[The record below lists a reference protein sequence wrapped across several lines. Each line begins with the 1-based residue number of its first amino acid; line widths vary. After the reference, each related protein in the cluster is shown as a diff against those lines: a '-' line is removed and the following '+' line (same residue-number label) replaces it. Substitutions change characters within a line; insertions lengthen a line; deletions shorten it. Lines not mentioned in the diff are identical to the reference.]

1 MASDRPLIKQAL
13 KGSILLASPELGSK
27 QLCPNC
33 QAKFYDL
40 GRRPAVCPKCSTA
53 FDPEEAVKSRRNR
66 ARSTT
71 PDYEDADEKPVKAAE
86 EPDGF
91 EDEVD
96 ETPEIDAAVDADV
109 MEVDDL
115 DSDGVAT
122 PNSPDDLGV
131 DFAEDGDL
139 EEEADDVPFLEDEDD
154 DFPED
159 EIEGLPGE
167 GDLDH

>member
-1 MASDRPLIKQAL
+1 
-13 KGSILLASPELGSK
+13 LASPELGSK
-27 QLCPNC
+27 QVCPNC

-40 GRRPAVCPKCSTA
+40 LRRPAVCPKCATA

-66 ARSTT
+66 ARTTT
-71 PDYEDADEKPVKAAE
+71 PDYEDAE
-86 EPDGF
+86 ETPAKVVEDQDGF

-96 ETPEIDAAVDADV
+96 ETPEIDAAVDA
-109 MEVDDL
+109 EPLEGDDL
-115 DSDGVAT
+115 DSDGTST

-131 DFAEDGDL
+131 DFAEDSDL
-139 EEEADDVPFLEDEDD
+139 EEEGDDVPFLEDEDE

-167 GDLDH
+167 GDLDN

>member
-1 MASDRPLIKQAL
+1 
-13 KGSILLASPELGSK
+13 LGSK
-27 QLCPNC
+27 QVCPNC

-40 GRRPAVCPKCSTA
+40 LRRPAVCPKCATA

-66 ARSTT
+66 ARTTT
-71 PDYEDADEKPVKAAE
+71 PDYEDAE
-86 EPDGF
+86 ETPAKVVEDQDGF

-96 ETPEIDAAVDADV
+96 DTPEIDAAVDAEP

-115 DSDGVAT
+115 DSDGVSP

-131 DFAEDGDL
+131 DFAVDSDL
-139 EEEADDVPFLEDEDD
+139 EEEGDDVPFLEDEDE

-167 GDLDH
+167 GDLDN

>member
-1 MASDRPLIKQAL
+1 M
-13 KGSILLASPELGSK
+13 ASPELGSK

-115 DSDGVAT
+115 DSDGVTT

>member
-1 MASDRPLIKQAL
+1 
-13 KGSILLASPELGSK
+13 
-27 QLCPNC
+27 
-33 QAKFYDL
+33 
-40 GRRPAVCPKCSTA
+40 
-53 FDPEEAVKSRRNR
+53 VKSRRNR

-131 DFAEDGDL
+131 DFAEDGDI

>member
-1 MASDRPLIKQAL
+1 M
-13 KGSILLASPELGSK
+13 ASPELGSK

-71 PDYEDADEKPVKAAE
+71 PDYEDADEKPVTAAE

>member
-71 PDYEDADEKPVKAAE
+71 PDYEDAEEKPVKTAE

-109 MEVDDL
+109 LEVDDL
-115 DSDGVAT
+115 DSDGVTT

>member
-1 MASDRPLIKQAL
+1 M
-13 KGSILLASPELGSK
+13 ASPELGSK

-71 PDYEDADEKPVKAAE
+71 PDYEDADEKPVKTAE

-115 DSDGVAT
+115 DSDGVTT

-167 GDLDH
+167 GDLDI

>member
-1 MASDRPLIKQAL
+1 M
-13 KGSILLASPELGSK
+13 
-27 QLCPNC
+27 
-33 QAKFYDL
+33 
-40 GRRPAVCPKCSTA
+40 
-53 FDPEEAVKSRRNR
+53 KSRRNR

-71 PDYEDADEKPVKAAE
+71 PDYEDAEEKPVKTAE

-109 MEVDDL
+109 LEVDDL
-115 DSDGVAT
+115 DSDGVTT

>member
-167 GDLDH
+167 GDLDR

>member
-115 DSDGVAT
+115 DSDGVTT

>member
-1 MASDRPLIKQAL
+1 M
-13 KGSILLASPELGSK
+13 ASPELGSK
-27 QLCPNC
+27 QVCPNC

-40 GRRPAVCPKCSTA
+40 LRRPAVCPKCATA

-66 ARSTT
+66 ARTTT
-71 PDYEDADEKPVKAAE
+71 PDYEDAE
-86 EPDGF
+86 ETPAKVVEDQDGF

-96 ETPEIDAAVDADV
+96 DTPEIDAAVDA
-109 MEVDDL
+109 EPLEGDDL
-115 DSDGVAT
+115 DSDGVST

-131 DFAEDGDL
+131 DFAEDSDL
-139 EEEADDVPFLEDEDD
+139 EEEGDDVPFLEDEDE

-167 GDLDH
+167 GDLDN

>member
-1 MASDRPLIKQAL
+1 
-13 KGSILLASPELGSK
+13 LGSK

-115 DSDGVAT
+115 DSDGVTT

>member
-1 MASDRPLIKQAL
+1 M
-13 KGSILLASPELGSK
+13 ASPELGSK

-122 PNSPDDLGV
+122 PNSPEDLGV

>member
-139 EEEADDVPFLEDEDD
+139 EEEADDVPFLEEEDD

-167 GDLDH
+167 GDLDR

>member
-1 MASDRPLIKQAL
+1 M
-13 KGSILLASPELGSK
+13 ASPELGSK

-71 PDYEDADEKPVKAAE
+71 PDYEDADEKPVKTAE

>member
-1 MASDRPLIKQAL
+1 
-13 KGSILLASPELGSK
+13 LGSK
-27 QLCPNC
+27 QVCPNC

-40 GRRPAVCPKCSTA
+40 LRRPAVCPKCATA

-66 ARSTT
+66 ARTTT
-71 PDYEDADEKPVKAAE
+71 PDYEDAE
-86 EPDGF
+86 ETPAKVVEDQDGF

-96 ETPEIDAAVDADV
+96 ETPEIDAAVDA
-109 MEVDDL
+109 EPLEGDDL
-115 DSDGVAT
+115 DSDGTST

-131 DFAEDGDL
+131 DFAEDSDL
-139 EEEADDVPFLEDEDD
+139 EEEGDDVPFLEDEDE

-167 GDLDH
+167 GDLDN

>member
-1 MASDRPLIKQAL
+1 
-13 KGSILLASPELGSK
+13 LGSK
-27 QLCPNC
+27 QVCPNC

-115 DSDGVAT
+115 DSDGVTT